1 MNHVNVVKKTNKPL
15 AAVTPTHVNAL
26 SNVLVVIVAPI
37 LIVAKVKSATNKYE
51 KPPAGG
57 FFIYRDTNVSKP
69 GHHGEFYNSR
79 YDPLPQH
86 NFQSR

>member
-37 LIVAKVKSATNKYE
+37 LIAAKTKSATNKYE
-51 KPPAGG
+51 KPPVSSWR
-57 FFIYRDTNVSKP
+57 FFLFIGMRS
-69 GHHGEFYNSR
+69 F
-79 YDPLPQH
+79 
-86 NFQSR
+86 

>member
-1 MNHVNVVKKTNKPL
+1 VNHVNVVKKTNKPL

-51 KPPAGG
+51 KTSSIGLEVFLFKG
-57 FFIYRDTNVSKP
+57 IRSF
-69 GHHGEFYNSR
+69 
-79 YDPLPQH
+79 
-86 NFQSR
+86 